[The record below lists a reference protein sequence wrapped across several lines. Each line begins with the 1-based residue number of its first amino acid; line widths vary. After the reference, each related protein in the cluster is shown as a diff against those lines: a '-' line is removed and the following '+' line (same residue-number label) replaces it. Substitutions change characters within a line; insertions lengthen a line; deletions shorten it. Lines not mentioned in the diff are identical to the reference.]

1 MRRLF
6 QIQLASAA
14 TVLLLALACSRNF
27 TPSVAHGPTM
37 PPPPWEEI
45 RVAHGPTM
53 PPPPWEEIRVAHGPT
68 MPPPPWEEVRV
79 TA

>member
-6 QIQLASAA
+6 PILSVCAV
-14 TVLLLALACSRNF
+14 TVTMMALAFSRNF
-27 TPSVAHGPTM
+27 APAVAHGPTM

-53 PPPPWEEIRVAHGPT
+53 PPPPWEEIRLA
-68 MPPPPWEEVRV
+68 
-79 TA
+79 A

>member
-6 QIQLASAA
+6 QIQLAGAA
-14 TVLLLALACSRNF
+14 TVLMLALACFRIF
-27 TPSVAHGPTM
+27 TPLMGHGPTM

>member
-6 QIQLASAA
+6 QIQLVCAG
-14 TVLLLALACSRNF
+14 TVAMLALALSSKLA
-27 TPSVAHGPTM
+27 PAVAHGPTM

-53 PPPPWEEIRVAHGPT
+53 PPPPWEEIRVA
-68 MPPPPWEEVRV
+68 V
-79 TA
+79 